1 MLHFLVTN
9 REILKDKNGVEYIE
23 EDGLDT
29 AGEPDEKI
37 RFAVFDSDIFRSS
50 GSSRSSINLFPDG
63 DIDEIAKEISIGE
76 GDFLCYI
83 HGFHT
88 DFNGALKDI
97 CALEKKYIHDH
108 SPIKHIIAITWPA
121 RKYIWGYDDDA
132 RDAELSG
139 QTFARSYPLLKQFF
153 SVLTGHKEE
162 TTGVKKENIHLLA
175 HSMGNRMLL
184 HMVARLVSERDFIP
198 HLIFKEVI
206 LAASDVDWN
215 VFEAPYAFSKL
226 CSLCERVTV
235 YHHQNDAALF
245 LSERVKN
252 KQKRLGRYGLRDM
265 ASIPQN
271 VYSVDCTGV
280 SDDGSIIEKIID
292 HAYFHTCH
300 YTVNDIVHVLNGRK
314 TEYFLNESLRTI
326 KGDDARRSRI
336 RKISGRQNGNTI
348 KKLLY

>member
-9 REILKDKNGVEYIE
+9 REILKDKNGIEYIE

-37 RFAVFDSDIFRSS
+37 RFAVFDSDKFKSS
-50 GSSRSSINLFPDG
+50 TSTRYSINLFPDG
-63 DIDEIAKEISIGE
+63 NVDEIAKEISIGE
-76 GDFLCYI
+76 GDLLCYI

-88 DFNGALKDI
+88 DFKGTLKDI
-97 CALEKKYIHDH
+97 CALEKKYIHNK
-108 SPIKHIIAITWPA
+108 SPIKHIIALTWPA

-139 QTFARSYPLLKQFF
+139 ETFARSYPLLKQFF
-153 SVLTGHKEE
+153 SVLTGHQEQ

-184 HMVARLVSERDFIP
+184 HMIDRLFSEKDFIP
-198 HLIFKEVI
+198 HVIFKEVI

-235 YHHQNDAALF
+235 YHHQHDAALF

-252 KQKRLGRYGLRDM
+252 KNKRLGRYGIRDL
-265 ASIPQN
+265 ANIPQN
-271 VYSVDCTGV
+271 VYSVDCSDV
-280 SDDGSIIEKIID
+280 SLEGSVIEKIID

-300 YTVNDIVHVLNGRK
+300 HTVNDIVHVLNGRT
-314 TEYFLNESLRTI
+314 TEYFISESLRII
-326 KGDDARRSRI
+326 KGDDERRCRI
-336 RKISGRQNGNTI
+336 KKISERQNSYHLKN
-348 KKLLY
+348 LL